1 MPQVVTT
8 DSHTVSAVAEPSP
21 YIHLA
26 PALRLARSCAR
37 RRAGPPCPEK
47 APGGLAFESSVWM
60 GRTTP
65 TRTAGK
71 LDNRDDGRLG
81 LRARNGGPPQLW
93 ERGLTVP
100 SGPAGGGS
108 REGGDGSCLG
118 IPAGTAQGKRKEET
132 SEPAMWRGRT
142 GG

>member
-100 SGPAGGGS
+100 SGPAGGGRWGRGGRQLS
-108 REGGDGSCLG
+108 GHSGRDCSGEKEGGD
-118 IPAGTAQGKRKEET
+118 Q
-132 SEPAMWRGRT
+132 
-142 GG
+142 